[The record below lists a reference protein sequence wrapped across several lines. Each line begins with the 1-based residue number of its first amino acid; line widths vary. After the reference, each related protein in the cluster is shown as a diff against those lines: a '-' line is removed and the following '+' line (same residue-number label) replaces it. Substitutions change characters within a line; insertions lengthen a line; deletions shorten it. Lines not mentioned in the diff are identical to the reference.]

1 MKTNLVAVLLLLSAS
16 AARAADEPP
25 PSLSAEAPPVKK
37 DRGEIQVAVKAGGLF
52 SEPFSAL
59 GPSYLVDLELG
70 YALPV
75 LHHRLALALD
85 GAYTA
90 PEASGSGTN
99 PQTTAGTYSWHLQQR
114 EAILGFTLYYRHPIG
129 RVTPYVGVG
138 PRLFLLQSEIDG
150 TSGTSTIHTSS
161 EVSTKAGVG
170 VPLGLGVRLGPGDLF
185 VEAGLAWAPIDH
197 HITGDS
203 NTGALTVSLGY
214 RFVL

>member
-1 MKTNLVAVLLLLSAS
+1 MRRLAVAIVLCASVGARADETVTQAAPGRDRGQVLL
-16 AARAADEPP
+16 
-25 PSLSAEAPPVKK
+25 
-37 DRGEIQVAVKAGGLF
+37 AVKAGGLF
-52 SEPFSAL
+52 AEPFSKL
-59 GPSYLVDLELG
+59 GASYVVDLEIG

-75 LHHRLALALD
+75 LKHRLAIALD

-99 PQTTAGTYSWHLQQR
+99 PQTTAGSYHWHLQQR
-114 EAILGFTLYYRHPIG
+114 EAIVGLTLYYRHPVG
-129 RVTPYVGVG
+129 RVTPYLGVG

-150 TSGTSTIHTSS
+150 SSGATTIHTSS
-161 EVSTKAGVG
+161 EVSTKVGVG

-185 VEAGLAWAPIDH
+185 VEGGFAWAPIDH
-197 HITGDS
+197 RITGDS